1 MKKPFCKVCF
11 DAGKSEKEY
20 TSHYPRS
27 SPEPT
32 SKVVCPTLL
41 SQECKYC
48 KKVAGH
54 TASYCPEL
62 AKAKKE
68 EVKRQRQQQQE
79 KAKKEEQKAKEED
92 AKKKKTKKIAN
103 KFSALDDED
112 DEEEEQQ
119 QEQQEQQKQFN
130 TADFPQLSRGI
141 SKQATAKQATTTI
154 TATNVATQLK
164 SLFPELSLQAKFKTE
179 SFVNSNARQFK
190 LVHKADVVATSAT
203 ATASAASASAS
214 ALAVDDEYD
223 VEVEEIN
230 NNVVDDNDNDDI
242 IERPRSRPY
251 LKASEMDWTA
261 IEEDSD
267 DEDW

>member
-112 DEEEEQQ
+112 DEEEE
-119 QEQQEQQKQFN
+119 EEQQKQFN

-190 LVHKADVVATSAT
+190 LVHKIDVVATS
-203 ATASAASASAS
+203 ASASAS

-251 LKASEMDWTA
+251 LKASEMDWAA